1 MISGANQQ
9 AIEAAGLP
17 FILGMRIPRIP
28 HVVAHWRRE
37 HPGEEI
43 PRQAGIHSALADGA
57 VRGRVTRSS
66 TTSTGAGWDQ
76 RWQLVSDHAA
86 RDQLAEQDFA
96 PIDNC

>member
-43 PRQAGIHSALADGA
+43 PDRQVFTQPWPTGPSAGA
-57 VRGRVTRSS
+57 
-66 TTSTGAGWDQ
+66 
-76 RWQLVSDHAA
+76 
-86 RDQLAEQDFA
+86 
-96 PIDNC
+96 